1 MKVAVVC
8 NRDRSGVINV
18 FGWQNTELYDPRTLE
33 AVAAALEA
41 RGHNVRV
48 IEGNMHVIEQLR
60 EFMPGVV
67 RRERPGLVF
76 NMAYGIQGVSRY
88 THLPAMLEMLG
99 VPYVGSGPQAH
110 ALALDKVIAKILFD
124 SHGISTP
131 RFWNFASADDSF
143 DDLVFPVIVK
153 PKMEAASS
161 GIKIVHNETD
171 LREAVGVLIERFNQH
186 VLVEQFIEGRE
197 LTVGLLGNGDVEVLP
212 VLELDLAGDPT
223 RIRDDEENSPLDKIC
238 PAPLPPH
245 KIAELETMARRAFQV
260 VGLHDFARIDVRM
273 DRDGNMYLLEIN
285 SMADLG
291 PDGAYVHSA
300 KTAGYTYETLINRV
314 LDVAAVRYFGDQV
327 LDSASSASVAL
338 SEPGRESVAA
348 RARGYLRSQARTHE
362 DLLRNLVDTH
372 STVGNFDC
380 VTSHLQ
386 RLGFNR
392 SGAQLGEDDTLYFT
406 NHGNVENDVMLV
418 LPWDDAE
425 AGSAFVSFRAE
436 ENRLYGSGVAQPYGS
451 LAVALAALRALRYV
465 RQLRK
470 VDCGLLLCRRD
481 LIHNGGP
488 KLIGRLAERSRCV
501 LGLAPTDIEGGLVV
515 SRCGEAAYQIKL
527 GYHQAKQRLD
537 SVAAVSALCQ
547 RLIAVGKQAGSQ
559 TDGEDPKLRVGIT
572 RLDVRGRADQPPTR
586 ARAEIHVYF
595 QEMDDGQRI
604 DRELR
609 ELMNRSTVPGLR
621 FHLEGGIVV
630 PPIRE
635 SEPGWKLYRDV
646 EVLAEK
652 INVSVSPER
661 LWQSSELGLVPAET
675 AILDGLGPLGS
686 GQGTAEEQVLR
697 HSLVDRAGL
706 LAMTI
711 HRVASQKR

>member
-171 LREAVGVLIERFNQH
+171 LRDAVRDLIERFNQH
-186 VLVEQFIEGRE
+186 VLVEQFVEGRE
-197 LTVGLLGNGDVEVLP
+197 FTVGLLGNRNVEVLP

-223 RIRDDEENSPLDKIC
+223 RIRDDEKNSPLNKIC

-245 KIAELETMARRAFQV
+245 KVAELETMARRAFQV
-260 VGLHDFARIDVRM
+260 VGLYDFARIDVRM
-273 DRDGNMYLLEIN
+273 DRDGNVYLLEIN

-291 PDGAYVHSA
+291 PEGAYVHAA

-314 LDVAAVRYFGDQV
+314 LDVAAVRYFGDQAP
-327 LDSASSASVAL
+327 DSASSARVAV
-338 SEPGRESVAA
+338 SEPGRESIAA
-348 RARGYLRSQARTHE
+348 RVRSYLRSQATTHE

-372 STVGNFDC
+372 TTVGNFDR
-380 VTSHLQ
+380 VTSQLQ

-392 SGAQLGEDDTLYFT
+392 SGAQLDEDDTLYFT
-406 NHGNVENDVMLV
+406 NHGNAENDVMLV

-425 AGSAFVSFRAE
+425 AESAFISFRAE
-436 ENRLYGSGVAQPYGS
+436 ENRLYGSGVLRPPAAQNR
-451 LAVALAALRALRYV
+451 LRAAAVPPRSGP
-465 RQLRK
+465 Q
-470 VDCGLLLCRRD
+470 RRAEAD
-481 LIHNGGP
+481 REPRGTFEMRAGRGAHRSRGRP
-488 KLIGRLAERSRCV
+488 GRLALRRGGVSGQTGLPPGQATTRFGGYGERAVPAADCRGQAGRRPDRRGGSEASRGDHAFERSRA
-501 LGLAPTDIEGGLVV
+501 GRPAAHAGRGGDPRLLPGAGRRAAGRSGAARVDGPIDGAGTALPSRGRNRRPADARERAGQGAVPRRRGRRRGDQRQHFARATVAVV
-515 SRCGEAAYQIKL
+515 R
-527 GYHQAKQRLD
+527 
-537 SVAAVSALCQ
+537 
-547 RLIAVGKQAGSQ
+547 AGS
-559 TDGEDPKLRVGIT
+559 GARRHGDPRRTG
-572 RLDVRGRADQPPTR
+572 A
-586 ARAEIHVYF
+586 
-595 QEMDDGQRI
+595 
-604 DRELR
+604 
-609 ELMNRSTVPGLR
+609 
-621 FHLEGGIVV
+621 
-630 PPIRE
+630 
-635 SEPGWKLYRDV
+635 
-646 EVLAEK
+646 
-652 INVSVSPER
+652 
-661 LWQSSELGLVPAET
+661 
-675 AILDGLGPLGS
+675 
-686 GQGTAEEQVLR
+686 
-697 HSLVDRAGL
+697 AG
-706 LAMTI
+706 
-711 HRVASQKR
+711 